1 MTETLGDRIRAGR
14 KAKEIRQYEMAAK
27 LGIPGARLCM
37 MEKDRRPVSVEMLMK
52 IAEILGCSADEL
64 LFGKRG

>member
-14 KAKEIRQYEMAAK
+14 KAREIKQKDMAAK
-27 LGIPGARLCM
+27 LGIAGAQLCM
-37 MEKDRRPVSVEMLMK
+37 MEKGRRPVSVEMLAR